1 MSGHARG
8 AQSAQVA
15 ARAGDRPREA
25 RRPTGRAL
33 LKASVLI
40 DTGAILA
47 LLDRDDDW
55 HERCATTFRSLR
67 LPLATSAAVLA
78 ELFHILEP
86 HEHAAAWRLLRSGAV
101 VVLPV
106 GDEDLADIEQLM
118 QKYRDRP
125 MDFADAT
132 LVRLARRERTK
143 TVFTVDDDFLVYRID
158 GRQRFLVLP
167 ER

>member
-1 MSGHARG
+1 M
-8 AQSAQVA
+8 
-15 ARAGDRPREA
+15 
-25 RRPTGRAL
+25 
-33 LKASVLI
+33 
-40 DTGAILA
+40 
-47 LLDRDDDW
+47 
-55 HERCATTFRSLR
+55 
-67 LPLATSAAVLA
+67 LA

-101 VVLPV
+101 VVLPI
-106 GDEDLADIEQLM
+106 GDEDLPDIEELM

>member
-1 MSGHARG
+1 MSGSARR
-8 AQSAQVA
+8 ARPRPVA
-15 ARAGDRPREA
+15 AGEGDGPRQAGGATERPR
-25 RRPTGRAL
+25 
-33 LKASVLI
+33 LKATALI
-40 DTGAILA
+40 DTGAIVA
-47 LLDRDDDW
+47 LLDRDDQW
-55 HERCATTFRSLR
+55 HEQSVETFRTLR

-86 HEHAAAWRLLRSGAV
+86 HEHAAAWRLFRSGAI

-106 GDEDLADIEQLM
+106 GDEDLTDIEALM
-118 QKYRDRP
+118 TKYRDQP

-132 LVRLARRERTK
+132 IVRLARRERLK
-143 TVFTVDDDFLVYRID
+143 SVFTVDEDFFIYRID